1 MLDQMRIILN
11 NKVQFILYISMTYNF
26 KTQKTP
32 YSENREN
39 NRSWEAT
46 QQEFDTKNLTVF
58 ALKLQAHQPQFSF
71 TL

>member
-11 NKVQFILYISMTYNF
+11 NKVQFILYISMSYNL

-32 YSENREN
+32 YPENREN

-46 QQEFDTKNLTVF
+46 QQEFDFKNLAVF
-58 ALKLQAHQPQFSF
+58 ALKLQAHQPEFSF